1 MDKTVDCTS
10 TTINKAIARLQ
21 RIDNFNES
29 SKYTRV
35 KKTDRVEI
43 DALFGLMYFRGILG
57 VNLHMTDK
65 LFSHDSHFVFG
76 AIMSK
81 NRFRFLK
88 GHICFDNPQ
97 ERTQLWETD
106 RFAAVREIWE
116 IFNSN
121 LSKHVAPL
129 EYLLI
134 DETLYPMR
142 QQITFRQYNPNK
154 PHLYGLLRK
163 SLNDARFPHTCK
175 AVQYPAK
182 PKTGDGL
189 YYLKST
195 IEYIKYLVTEM
206 EANQPITGRIISAD
220 HLYTSIESTNWLLD
234 RGIATIGTLK
244 KGRSGR
250 PFEIFDIPNR
260 EIFNA
265 TCHFEKEKKNIYLTS
280 YTVKTKSK
288 GKKNVVVLST
298 SRPLYDKAINDGK
311 KKLQIIKF
319 YELKKGGTD
328 IVDQLNDYHTTRSK
342 SDRRLMVALSYMVD
356 TARVN
361 RKTVWCLKNDSDI
374 SSTSSCDFSWNLV
387 KALALA
393 HVQRTGLMAWHP
405 ACS

>member
-1 MDKTVDCTS
+1 MKIFFFFFG
-10 TTINKAIARLQ
+10 TII
-21 RIDNFNES
+21 
-29 SKYTRV
+29 
-35 KKTDRVEI
+35 
-43 DALFGLMYFRGILG
+43 
-57 VNLHMTDK
+57 
-65 LFSHDSHFVFG
+65 
-76 AIMSK
+76 SK

-88 GHICFDNPQ
+88 DHIRFDNPQ
-97 ERTQLWETD
+97 ERTKLWETD

-142 QQITFRQYNPNK
+142 QQITFRHYNPNK

-234 RGIATIGTLK
+234 RGIATAAEREK
-244 KGRSGR
+244 RSTT
-250 PFEIFDIPNR
+250 ELFDTRNR
-260 EIFNA
+260 EIFSS
-265 TCHFEKEKKNIYLTS
+265 TCYFEKEKKNIFLTS
-280 YTVKTKSK
+280 YTVKTNSK
-288 GKKNVVVLST
+288 GKKNVVGLST
-298 SRPLYDKAINDGK
+298 SRLLHGKTIDDGK
-311 KKLQIIKF
+311 EKLQKIKF
-319 YELKKGGTD
+319 YNFTKGGTD
-328 IVDQLNDYHTTRSK
+328 TVDQLNDYQNYHQFK
-342 SDRRLMVALSYMVD
+342 VLSLIYGSPIVY
-356 TARVN
+356 AGY
-361 RKTVWCLKNDSDI
+361 S
-374 SSTSSCDFSWNLV
+374 
-387 KALALA
+387 
-393 HVQRTGLMAWHP
+393 
-405 ACS
+405 